1 MARYIDTGKAIE
13 KISTITI
20 KGGCTDA
27 YEAGINKGL
36 DIATEI
42 INHTPTADVE
52 PVRHGKWVSND
63 PDSEF
68 SSIHCSE
75 CGTHALLN
83 GCEDYMPSPYCPNCG
98 ARMDKED

>member
-1 MARYIDTGKAIE
+1 MARYIDAEKVIE

-27 YEAGINKGL
+27 YEVGINKGL

-52 PVRHGKWVSND
+52 PVRHGKWIKTTD
-63 PDSEF
+63 PNTAYT
-68 SSIHCSE
+68 CSR
-75 CGTHALLN
+75 CDNWFLCDTDIDFN
-83 GCEDYMPSPYCPNCG
+83 YCPNCG
-98 ARMDKED
+98 AKMDEED

>member
-1 MARYIDTGKAIE
+1 MARYIDAEKVIE

-20 KGGCTDA
+20 KGRCTDA

-42 INHTPTADVE
+42 INHTPTAYVE
-52 PVRHGKWVSND
+52 PVRHGKWIKTTE
-63 PDSEF
+63 PDTRYT
-68 SSIHCSE
+68 CSR
-75 CGTHALLN
+75 CDNHYLCDFDL
-83 GCEDYMPSPYCPNCG
+83 DLDFKYCPNCG